1 MSAPVFV
8 IDRIAHDAT
17 ALVLDGDEGR
27 HAATVKRLRVGE
39 GIEIVDGAGTRAR
52 CSITEVSKS
61 SIVVAV
67 LEIINEPAQSPH
79 LTAIQALAKGDRA
92 DQALEG
98 LTEVGVDQIIPWSAK
113 NCVVK
118 WDSPTSGLSKWQRV
132 VREAAKQSRRSY
144 VPPVRELASTKSLI
158 EQFAEFDVVYV
169 LHESADR
176 SIADETLS
184 SQSRIAIVIGP
195 EGGISPDELE
205 LFAQAGARIVR
216 LGNTVF
222 RTATAGLAALAFIS
236 GQTGRWNL
244 KTGKD

>member
-1 MSAPVFV
+1 
-8 IDRIAHDAT
+8 
-17 ALVLDGDEGR
+17 
-27 HAATVKRLRVGE
+27 
-39 GIEIVDGAGTRAR
+39 
-52 CSITEVSKS
+52 
-61 SIVVAV
+61 
-67 LEIINEPAQSPH
+67 
-79 LTAIQALAKGDRA
+79 
-92 DQALEG
+92 
-98 LTEVGVDQIIPWSAK
+98 
-113 NCVVK
+113 
-118 WDSPTSGLSKWQRV
+118 
-132 VREAAKQSRRSY
+132 